1 MAGPRK
7 EAGGSGVRAT
17 VADRRYARA
26 LFTLASE
33 AGRTDEVG
41 QELDAI
47 ADLLERNDE
56 LRRSI
61 FRPLHPSA
69 ERRAVLHE
77 VCERLGSSAMVRNFC
92 CLLVDQRRVVEFA
105 AIRDT
110 YAALADATAGRTRAR
125 VVSAA
130 PLTPRQRERL
140 QRALAART
148 GQSVELDV
156 SVDPALLG
164 GAVADVGGLIFD
176 GSLRTQLDRL
186 RVGLSRGR

>member
-1 MAGPRK
+1 
-7 EAGGSGVRAT
+7 
-17 VADRRYARA
+17 VAARRYARA
-26 LFTLASE
+26 LFALASE
-33 AGRTDEVG
+33 EGRADEVG
-41 QELDAI
+41 RELDA
-47 ADLLERNDE
+47 LNGLFEHNDA
-56 LRRSI
+56 LRRAI
-61 FRPLHPSA
+61 FQPLHPGA
-69 ERRAVLHE
+69 ERRAVLGK
-77 VCERLGSSAMVRNFC
+77 VCERLGSSAVMRNFC

-105 AIRDT
+105 AIRDA

-130 PLTPRQRERL
+130 PLTQEQRERL

-186 RVGLSRGR
+186 RVGLTRGR

>member
-1 MAGPRK
+1 M
-7 EAGGSGVRAT
+7 RAT

-26 LFTLASE
+26 LFALAGE

-47 ADLLERNDE
+47 ADLLEHNDE

-61 FRPLHPSA
+61 FWPLHPGA
-69 ERRAVLHE
+69 ERRAVLRE
-77 VCERLGSSAMVRNFC
+77 VCDRLGSSVDVRNFC
-92 CLLVDQRRVVEFA
+92 CLLVDQRRVVNFA
-105 AIRDT
+105 AIRDA
-110 YAALADATAGRTRAR
+110 YAALADAMAGRTRAR

-130 PLTPRQRERL
+130 PLTRGQRARL

-186 RVGLSRGR
+186 RVGLTRGR